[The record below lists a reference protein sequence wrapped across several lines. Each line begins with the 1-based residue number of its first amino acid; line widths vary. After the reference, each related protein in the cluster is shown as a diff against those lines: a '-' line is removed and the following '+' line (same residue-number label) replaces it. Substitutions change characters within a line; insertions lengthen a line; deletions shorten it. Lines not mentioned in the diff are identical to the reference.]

1 MSFGAGVVRAYQD
14 EWRFLQGSFWDRA
27 QVSWIP
33 WLLLGILC
41 AIFVQ
46 AVPRALPIVVV
57 DLSQG
62 TISRELVR
70 SLNSAP
76 ALNVVAEV
84 PELNDAFALVRS
96 NQAQA
101 VVYLPRQT
109 DALIAS
115 NQSATITAFY
125 NASMSTAGMS
135 AYRDIESTVA
145 FMQSKLSVQFQG
157 LSLGMQALKAAPIQA
172 QTTLLYNPTRNFEVF
187 LLGLLIPGLLHLML
201 CITVTSAYARE
212 LRDRR
217 IAAWFARVSDV
228 SFSSR
233 LGAVVGKALPYVLLF
248 SLYGA
253 AGLAYVAYVRGD
265 GMAGSVL
272 LWLLGNV
279 LLYCAYAAVA
289 LLLVGLT
296 RNMATA
302 LSGVGLF
309 AGTSLAF
316 CGATFPIDGAPL
328 LARVWHWLSPF
339 SSFVKLDAATR
350 YMAAPASLTLLYLGA
365 LLLFT
370 LIPLGLGFK
379 LYHQAANTPSVWG
392 QR

>member
-1 MSFGAGVVRAYQD
+1 MSLLLGVKRAYQD
-14 EWRFLQGSFWDRA
+14 EWRFLQSSFWDRA

-33 WLLLGILC
+33 WLLVGILC
-41 AIFVQ
+41 AIFMQ
-46 AVPRALPIVVV
+46 SVPRALPIVVV

-62 TISRELVR
+62 PISRELVR
-70 SLNSAP
+70 NLNSAP
-76 ALNVVAEV
+76 ALQVVAETTSLD
-84 PELNDAFALVRS
+84 EAFSLVRR

-101 VVYLPRQT
+101 LLYLPAAT

-125 NASMSTAGMS
+125 NASMSTAGLS

-145 FMQSKLSVQFQG
+145 FMQGKLSVQYQG
-157 LSLGMQALKAAPIQA
+157 LSLGMQALKAAPIHA

-212 LRDRR
+212 LRDSS
-217 IAAWFARVSDV
+217 IQAWFARTSDG
-228 SFSSR
+228 SLSSR
-233 LGAVVGKALPYVLLF
+233 LGAVLGKALPYVLLF

-253 AGLAYVAYVRGD
+253 AGLAYIAYVRGD
-265 GMAGSVL
+265 GMAGSLL
-272 LWLLGNV
+272 LWLFGNV

-328 LARVWHWLSPF
+328 FARLWHALSPF
-339 SSFVKLDAATR
+339 ASFVKLDAATR
-350 YMAAPASLTLLYLGA
+350 YMATPATVTLLYLGA

-370 LIPLGLGFK
+370 LIPAWLGFK
-379 LYHQAANTPSVWG
+379 RYDQAANTPSVWG

>member
-1 MSFGAGVVRAYQD
+1 MSFIVGVKRAYQD
-14 EWRFLQGSFWDRA
+14 EWQFLQGSFWDRA

-41 AIFVQ
+41 AIFIQ
-46 AVPRALPIVVV
+46 AVPRALPIIVV

-62 TISRELVR
+62 PISRELVR
-70 SLNSAP
+70 NLHSAP
-76 ALNVVAEV
+76 ALKVVAEL
-84 PELNDAFALVRS
+84 PELNEAQALVRS

-115 NQSATITAFY
+115 NQSATLTAFY
-125 NASMSTAGMS
+125 NASLSTAGMS

-145 FMQSKLSVQFQG
+145 FMQSKLSVQYQG

-187 LLGLLIPGLLHLML
+187 LLGLLLPGLLHLML

-212 LRDRR
+212 LRDSS
-217 IAAWFARVSDV
+217 ITAWFARVSDG
-228 SFSSR
+228 SLPSR
-233 LGAVVGKALPYVLLF
+233 LGAVVGKASPYVLLF

-279 LLYCAYAAVA
+279 LLYSAYAAVA

-328 LARVWHWLSPF
+328 FARVWHTLSPF

-350 YMAAPASLTLLYLGA
+350 YMAAPLSLTLLYLGA

-379 LYHQAANTPSVWG
+379 LYNQAANTPSVWG